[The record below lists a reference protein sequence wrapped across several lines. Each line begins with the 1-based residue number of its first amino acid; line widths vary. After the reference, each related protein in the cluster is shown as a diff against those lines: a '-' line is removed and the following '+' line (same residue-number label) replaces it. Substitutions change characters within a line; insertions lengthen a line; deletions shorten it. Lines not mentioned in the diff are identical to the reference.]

1 MGLLVDEITEE
12 ALLSQEE
19 CGYLRFAIEKALKLM
34 EEKTGSH
41 SDEYM
46 SAADEDYKLLMDS
59 IESVLAFI
67 KEDAESR
74 STGNIN
80 ESDEEYESLGATV
93 ESALNLIE
101 KRAGSH
107 SENPASE
114 GEVKD
119 EITKLQENLDQLT
132 ETMGQLIDVAER
144 LKEKITPDLA
154 AAILEKLEQQ
164 NEDDSTIS

>member
-1 MGLLVDEITEE
+1 
-12 ALLSQEE
+12 
-19 CGYLRFAIEKALKLM
+19 
-34 EEKTGSH
+34 
-41 SDEYM
+41 
-46 SAADEDYKLLMDS
+46 MDS